1 MQVKNKYLKESKIN
15 ARRMTAAM
23 AGGSTSVAALTEAA
37 PMLKR
42 DVDDADASEKGAA
55 AASGSAVATGV
66 AGPGGD
72 KHGGG
77 VQKRSKRKT
86 KEQKRADGED
96 SDSIFDGE
104 AADPTMERFLY

>member
-23 AGGSTSVAALTEAA
+23 AGGSTSAAALTEAA

-55 AASGSAVATGV
+55 SGSAVATGV

-72 KHGGG
+72 KHAGD

-96 SDSIFDGE
+96 SDSIFDGD